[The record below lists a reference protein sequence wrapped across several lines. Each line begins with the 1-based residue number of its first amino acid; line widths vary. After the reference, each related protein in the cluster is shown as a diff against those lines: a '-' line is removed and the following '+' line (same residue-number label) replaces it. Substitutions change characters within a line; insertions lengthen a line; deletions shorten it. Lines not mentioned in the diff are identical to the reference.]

1 MVREKNKDMR
11 LLSSGPDDPV
21 NGLIPEERPLFPTI
35 AQQPFVIPNGSGEP
49 EATQAFNVLGLLRKY
64 WLLALS
70 LMVLGSA
77 AGFASIVLSSPMYKT
92 LLLMEVT
99 NTNTGLT
106 QPGAQPVSSETS
118 EVDIQTQVNLLH
130 SDGFLRK
137 GAERMQAETVP
148 LPPTGRDIFSRL
160 RQRIH
165 PSTEDPLEN
174 RRIGL
179 STALKT
185 FEARPVNHT
194 RLIELSCES
203 TSPDVAA
210 GFLNAMAQEF
220 VEDNS
225 HSRITTALKTSEWL
239 AAQIE
244 ETKSRV
250 QEAEEKLREFV
261 SASGNVFA
269 GQDATLEDT
278 KLTQI
283 KAELARIQNERIAR
297 QTRYDLTVKN
307 ANAPESL
314 AEVLDDSVLRG
325 YQAQLQG
332 LKRERAV
339 LDLTYTA
346 KDKKVQKV
354 DAEIASVQ
362 KAYDAEISSTLKRIK
377 NDYEA
382 SRSQEKALSGAY
394 DQQAGRVGGQA
405 SKTAQYNSLKREVD
419 TQHQQYQTLLVE
431 QSQANLNSSVPVNPI
446 RIVEQST
453 APEEPY
459 KPKPVLNISFGT
471 LFGLVLAGAFV
482 FVRERMDRSIK
493 SPGASRR
500 MFNAPELGV
509 IPNLGSNA
517 MLPKA
522 NGRKAQELILN
533 NGHHDDGT
541 ALATWQ
547 SGPAFITE
555 SFRGTLASILRNQA
569 TLKNQK
575 MILITSPGPAEGKT
589 TVVQNLGIALA
600 ESGRK
605 VLLVDA
611 DFRRPHLHRK
621 FSLPNEW
628 GLIDVLCDDT
638 PLSDYAPEQLGVFTG
653 FPGLSILTNRVTQN
667 NVSKALY
674 SPRLR
679 TILETLVERYDMVI
693 VDAPPILSV
702 ADTRIV
708 ASLTDALILV
718 LRSGVTQREAAMEAY
733 QLIQEDGLAL
743 LGTVLTDYDLS
754 SDRRRQYYYDYGDP
768 SRA

>member
-1 MVREKNKDMR
+1 MR
-11 LLSSGPDDPV
+11 LLSGGPDDPV
-21 NGLIPEERPLFPTI
+21 NGIVHDERPVFPTI
-35 AQQPFVIPNGSGEP
+35 APQPYVFPNGQEHS
-49 EATQAFNVLGLLRKY
+49 EAPQGLQVLGLLRRY
-64 WLLALS
+64 WLLLVC
-70 LMVLGSA
+70 LMVAGSA
-77 AGFASIVLSSPMYKT
+77 AGFASVVFSSPMYKT
-92 LLLMEVT
+92 LLLMEVL
-99 NTNTGLT
+99 NTGSGTGLP
-106 QPGAQPVSSETS
+106 QNGAQNNSETS

-130 SDGFLRK
+130 STGFLRR

-148 LPPTGRDIFSRL
+148 LAPTGRDIFSRL

-165 PSTEDPLEN
+165 PATQDPSETT
-174 RRIGL
+174 RTGL
-179 STALKT
+179 STALST
-185 FEARPVNHT
+185 FEARPVTRT

-210 GFLNAMAQEF
+210 EFLNAMANEF
-220 VEDNS
+220 VEDNN
-225 HSRITTALKTSEWL
+225 HSRIQTAQKTSEWL

-244 ETKSRV
+244 ETKARV
-250 QEAEEKLREFV
+250 QEAEEKLRDF
-261 SASGNVFA
+261 SQSHGNLFA
-269 GQDATLEDT
+269 GPDATLDDT
-278 KLTQI
+278 KLAQL
-283 KAELARIQNERIAR
+283 KGELARIQNERIAR
-297 QTRYDLTVKN
+297 QTRYELTVKN
-307 ANAPESL
+307 PPQAL
-314 AEVLDDSVLRG
+314 AEVLEDATLRG
-325 YQAQLQG
+325 YQVQLEN
-332 LKRERAV
+332 LKRDRAV
-339 LDLTYTA
+339 LSITYTPSYE
-346 KDKKVQKV
+346 KIKKIDAQIALVEKNYT
-354 DAEIASVQ
+354 AEI
-362 KAYDAEISSTLKRIK
+362 DNTLKRIK

-382 SRSQEKALSGAY
+382 SLQQEKYLSKAY
-394 DQQAGRVGGQA
+394 DSQSSRVGSQA
-405 SKTAQYNSLKREVD
+405 SETAQYNSLKREGD
-419 TQHQQYQTLLVE
+419 TQHQMYQTLLMQQTE
-431 QSQANLNSSVPVNPI
+431 ASLNSSVPVNPI
-446 RIVEQST
+446 RIVEAS
-453 APEEPY
+453 APPEEPY

-471 LFGLVLAGAFV
+471 LLGLVVAGGIAFL
-482 FVRERMDRSIK
+482 RERMDRSIK
-493 SPGASRR
+493 NPGASRR
-500 MFNAPELGV
+500 LFNAPELGV
-509 IPNLGSNA
+509 IPNLGSNGNLFQSA
-517 MLPKA
+517 T
-522 NGRKAQELILN
+522 GRVSRDLVLSGDQ
-533 NGHHDDGT
+533 DDGSS

-569 TLKNQK
+569 SAKNQK

-638 PLSDYAPEQLGVFTG
+638 PLKEYSPEQLGVFTG
-653 FPGLSILTNRVTQN
+653 FPGLSILPNRITQN

-679 TILETLVERYDMVI
+679 TILETLASRYDMVI

>member
-1 MVREKNKDMR
+1 MR
-11 LLSSGPDDPV
+11 LLSSGPNDPV
-21 NGLIPEERPLFPTI
+21 NGLIHEEHPVFPSISPHPYVLT
-35 AQQPFVIPNGSGEP
+35 NGSGEQETP
-49 EATQAFNVLGLLRKY
+49 QTFNIVGLLRKY
-64 WLLALS
+64 WLLL
-70 LMVLGSA
+70 LFMLILGSA
-77 AGFASIVLSSPMYKT
+77 AGFASVVLSSPMYKT

-99 NTNTGLT
+99 NTTNVLPGQNGVV
-106 QPGAQPVSSETS
+106 QPASSETS

-130 SDGFLRK
+130 SEGFLRK

-148 LPPTGRDIFSRL
+148 LAPTGRDIFSRL

-165 PSTEDPLEN
+165 PVTQDPLETQ
-174 RRIGL
+174 RTGL
-179 STALKT
+179 AAALKT

-194 RLIELSCES
+194 RLIELTCES

-250 QEAEEKLREFV
+250 QDAEEKLREFV

-278 KLTQI
+278 KLAQL
-283 KAELARIQNERIAR
+283 KGELARIQNERIAR
-297 QTRYDLTVKN
+297 QTRYELTLKN
-307 ANAPESL
+307 PPDSL
-314 AEVLDDSVLRG
+314 GEVLDDTVLRG
-325 YQAQLQG
+325 YQQQLQG
-332 LKRERAV
+332 LKKERAV
-339 LDLTYTA
+339 LDITYTP

-362 KAYDAEISSTLKRIK
+362 KAYDAEVTSTVRRIK

-382 SRSQEKALSGAY
+382 SRSQEKSLSGAY
-394 DQQAGRVGGQA
+394 DNQAGRVGGQA

-419 TQHQQYQTLLVE
+419 TQHQMYQTLLVQ
-431 QSQANLNSSVPVNPI
+431 QSEANLSSSVPVNPI

-471 LFGLVLAGAFV
+471 LFGLVLAGGIV
-482 FVRERMDRSIK
+482 FLRERMDRSIK
-493 SPGASRR
+493 APGASRR

-509 IPNLGSNA
+509 IPNLGSNVS
-517 MLPKA
+517 LLSKG
-522 NGRKAQELILN
+522 NGRGSKDLIVTPDN
-533 NGHHDDGT
+533 EDGS
-541 ALATWQ
+541 ALANWQ

-569 TLKNQK
+569 SPKSQK

-628 GLIDVLCDDT
+628 GLIDVLCDDV
-638 PLSDYAPEQLGVFTG
+638 PLSDYSPEQLGVFTG
-653 FPGLSILTNRVTQN
+653 FPGLSVFPNRVTQN

-679 TILETLVERYDMVI
+679 TILETLVDRYDMVI

-733 QLIQEDGLAL
+733 QLIQEDGLQL

>member
-1 MVREKNKDMR
+1 MR
-11 LLSSGPDDPV
+11 LLPSSPDDPV
-21 NGLIPEERPLFPTI
+21 NGLIHDERPVFPAI
-35 AQQPFVIPNGSGEP
+35 SHPAYVVPNGHFEP
-49 EATQAFNVLGLLRKY
+49 EAAQNFNVLAVLRKY
-64 WLLALS
+64 WLLLLALM
-70 LMVLGSA
+70 LLGSA
-77 AGFASIVLSSPMYKT
+77 AGFASVVLSSPMYKT

-99 NTNTGLT
+99 NTASGLLQTGG
-106 QPGAQPVSSETS
+106 QPASTETS

-148 LPPTGRDIFSRL
+148 LAPTGRDIFSRL

-165 PSTEDPLEN
+165 PVTQDPLETT
-174 RRIGL
+174 RTGL
-179 STALKT
+179 ATALKT
-185 FEARPVNHT
+185 FEARPINHT

-210 GFLNAMAQEF
+210 QFLNAMAQEF

-239 AAQIE
+239 AQQIE
-244 ETKSRV
+244 ETKARV
-250 QEAEEKLREFV
+250 QDAEEKLRAFV
-261 SASGNVFA
+261 AASDNVFA
-269 GQDATLEDT
+269 GPDATLDDT
-278 KLTQI
+278 KLTQL
-283 KAELARIQNERIAR
+283 KAELAKIQSERIAR
-297 QTRYDLTVKN
+297 QTRYELTVKN
-307 ANAPESL
+307 PPESL
-314 AEVLDDSVLRG
+314 GEVLDDSVLRG

-332 LKRERAV
+332 LKKDRAV

-346 KDKKVQKV
+346 KDKKVMKV
-354 DAEIASVQ
+354 DAEIATVQ
-362 KAYDAEISSTLKRIK
+362 KAYDAQVASTVKRIK

-382 SRSQEKALSGAY
+382 SRSQEKALIGAY
-394 DQQAGRVGGQA
+394 DAQSQRVGGEA
-405 SKTAQYNSLKREVD
+405 SKTAQYNALKREVD
-419 TQHQQYQTLLVE
+419 TQHQMYQTLLVQ
-431 QSQANLNSSVPVNPI
+431 QSQANLSSSVPVNPI
-446 RIVEQST
+446 RIVEQSSV
-453 APEEPY
+453 PEEPY

-471 LFGLVLAGAFV
+471 LFGVVLAGSFV
-482 FVRERMDRSIK
+482 FLRERMDRSIK
-493 SPGASRR
+493 TPGGSRR

-509 IPNLGSNA
+509 IPNLGSNGNS
-517 MLPKA
+517 LPRA
-522 NGRKAQELILN
+522 NGRLSQELVLQ
-533 NGHHDDGT
+533 GDRERDDGT

-569 TLKNQK
+569 SAKSQK

-628 GLIDVLCDDT
+628 GLIDVLCDDL
-638 PLSDYAPEQLGVFTG
+638 PLNQYSPEQLGVFTG
-653 FPGLSILTNRVTQN
+653 FPGLSILPNRVTQN

-679 TILETLVERYDMVI
+679 TILETLVDRYDMVI

-754 SDRRRQYYYDYGDP
+754 ADRRRQYYYDYGDP

>member
-1 MVREKNKDMR
+1 MR

-21 NGLIPEERPLFPTI
+21 NGLVHDERPVFPTI
-35 AQQPFVIPNGSGEP
+35 AQPYVLQHAP
-49 EATQAFNVLGLLRKY
+49 EESEASQGFQVLGLLRRY
-64 WLLALS
+64 WLLLLCLLLA
-70 LMVLGSA
+70 GSA
-77 AGFASIVLSSPMYKT
+77 GGFVSVVFSSPMYKT
-92 LLLMEVT
+92 LLLMEVL
-99 NTNTGLT
+99 NTNTVPNGS
-106 QPGAQPVSSETS
+106 PNNSETS

-130 SDGFLRK
+130 SSGFLRR

-148 LPPTGRDIFSRL
+148 LAPTGRDVFSRL

-165 PSTEDPLEN
+165 PVTQDPLETT
-174 RRIGL
+174 RTGL
-179 STALKT
+179 SKALST
-185 FEARPVNHT
+185 FEARPVNRT

-210 GFLNAMAQEF
+210 QFLNAMANEF
-220 VEDNS
+220 VEDNN
-225 HSRITTALKTSEWL
+225 HSRIQTAQKTSEWL

-244 ETKSRV
+244 ETKARS
-250 QEAEEKLREFV
+250 QEAEEKLRDF
-261 SASGNVFA
+261 SQSHGNMFAS
-269 GQDATLEDT
+269 QDPSTVDDT
-278 KLTQI
+278 KLVQL

-297 QTRYDLTVKN
+297 QTRYELTVKN
-307 ANAPESL
+307 PPQAL
-314 AEVLDDSVLRG
+314 GEVLEDPTLRG
-325 YQAQLQG
+325 YQVQLEN
-332 LKRERAV
+332 LKRDRAV
-339 LDLTYTA
+339 LSLTYTPSYE
-346 KDKKVQKV
+346 KIKKI
-354 DAEIASVQ
+354 DAQIAL
-362 KAYDAEISSTLKRIK
+362 AEKNYNTELENTLKRIK

-382 SRSQEKALSGAY
+382 SLRQEKLLGAAY
-394 DQQAGRVGGQA
+394 DAQSSRVGSQA
-405 SKTAQYNSLKREVD
+405 AETAQYNALKREVD
-419 TQHQQYQTLLVE
+419 TQHQMYQTLLVQ

-446 RIVEQST
+446 RIVESSVP
-453 APEEPY
+453 PEVPY
-459 KPKPVLNISFGT
+459 TPKPVLNISFGT
-471 LFGLVLAGAFV
+471 LLGLVVAGGVV
-482 FVRERMDRSIK
+482 FLRERMDRSIK
-493 SPGASRR
+493 APGASRR
-500 MFNAPELGV
+500 LFNTPELGV
-509 IPNLGSNA
+509 IPNLGSNGS
-517 MLPKA
+517 LLSSA
-522 NGRKAQELILN
+522 NGRASRELILS
-533 NGHHDDGT
+533 GEQDDGST
-541 ALATWQ
+541 ALASWQ

-569 TLKNQK
+569 SSKNHK

-638 PLSDYAPEQLGVFTG
+638 PLKDYSPEQLGVFTG
-653 FPGLSILTNRVTQN
+653 FPGLSILPNRITQN

-679 TILETLVERYDMVI
+679 SILETLADRYDMVI

-708 ASLTDALILV
+708 ASLIDALILV

-754 SDRRRQYYYDYGDP
+754 SDRRRQYYYDYGNT
-768 SRA
+768 SRP

>member
-1 MVREKNKDMR
+1 MR
-11 LLSSGPDDPV
+11 LLSSGPDDPM
-21 NGLIPEERPLFPTI
+21 NGLVHDERPVFPTI
-35 AQQPFVIPNGSGEP
+35 ARQPYVLPNGSE
-49 EATQAFNVLGLLRKY
+49 EQDAQLLRVNVFALLRRY
-64 WLLALS
+64 WLLLLS
-70 LMVLGSA
+70 LLVVGAA

-92 LLLMEVT
+92 LLLMEVQPT
-99 NTNTGLT
+99 NSGLPQTAGFQNT
-106 QPGAQPVSSETS
+106 ETS
-118 EVDIQTQVNLLH
+118 EVDIQTQVNILR
-130 SDGFLRK
+130 SESFLRR
-137 GAERMQAETVP
+137 GAERMQAET
-148 LPPTGRDIFSRL
+148 LALAPTGRDIFSRL

-165 PSTEDPLEN
+165 PATQDSAEAQRTGTLLA
-174 RRIGL
+174 I
-179 STALKT
+179 KT
-185 FEARPVNHT
+185 FEARPETHT
-194 RLIELSCES
+194 RLIELTCES
-203 TSPDVAA
+203 TSPDLAA
-210 GFLNAMAQEF
+210 QFLNAMAQEF
-220 VEDNS
+220 VEDTA
-225 HSRITTALKTSEWL
+225 HSRIQTAQKTSEWL

-244 ETKSRV
+244 ETKARV
-250 QEAEEKLREFV
+250 QEAEEKLRDFV
-261 SASGNVFA
+261 RSSGNVFA
-269 GQDATLEDT
+269 GPDATLDDT
-278 KLTQI
+278 KLAQL
-283 KAELARIQNERIAR
+283 KGELAKIQNERIAR
-297 QTRYDLTVKN
+297 QTRYELTVKN
-307 ANAPESL
+307 PPESL
-314 AEVLDDSVLRG
+314 AEVLDDPPLRG
-325 YQAQLQG
+325 YKVQLET
-332 LKRERAV
+332 LKRDRAV
-339 LDLTYTA
+339 LAITYTD
-346 KDKKVQKV
+346 KDKRIQKLDAQIALVQKSYQ
-354 DAEIASVQ
+354 DELA
-362 KAYDAEISSTLKRIK
+362 STLKRIK

-382 SRSQEKALSGAY
+382 SARQEKLLTSAY
-394 DQQAGRVGGQA
+394 DSQSQRVGSEAGN
-405 SKTAQYNSLKREVD
+405 TAQYNSLKREVD
-419 TQHQQYQTLLVE
+419 TQHNMYQTLLVQ
-431 QSQANLNSSVPVNPI
+431 QSEANLNSSVPVNPI
-446 RIVEQST
+446 RIVEAAT
-453 APEEPY
+453 PPDEPY

-471 LFGLVLAGAFV
+471 LFGLLLAGGIV
-482 FVRERMDRSIK
+482 FLRERMDRSIK

-509 IPNLGSNA
+509 IPNLGSNG
-517 MLPKA
+517 MLNKT
-522 NGRKAQELILN
+522 NGRSHDLLLE
-533 NGHHDDGT
+533 GGDDDGST

-569 TLKNQK
+569 SNKTQK

-628 GLIDVLCDDT
+628 GLIDVLCEDR
-638 PLSDYAPEQLGVFTG
+638 PLSEYTPEQLGVFTG
-653 FPGLSILTNRVTQN
+653 FPGLSILPNRVTQN

-679 TILETLVERYDMVI
+679 AILETLGRRYDMVI

-754 SDRRRQYYYDYGDP
+754 SDRRRQYYYDYGDT

>member
-1 MVREKNKDMR
+1 M
-11 LLSSGPDDPV
+11 
-21 NGLIPEERPLFPTI
+21 NGLVPDERSVLPTI
-35 AQQPFVIPNGSGEP
+35 AQQPYVVPYAP
-49 EATQAFNVLGLLRKY
+49 EESETPQGLQVLGLLRRY
-64 WLLALS
+64 WLLLLC
-70 LMVLGSA
+70 LMVAGSVT
-77 AGFASIVLSSPMYKT
+77 GFVSVVLSSPMYKT
-92 LLLMEVT
+92 LLLMEVL
-99 NTNTGLT
+99 NTTSGLP
-106 QPGAQPVSSETS
+106 QNGGQNNSETS

-130 SDGFLRK
+130 SAGFLRR

-148 LPPTGRDIFSRL
+148 LAPTGRDLFSRL

-165 PSTEDPLEN
+165 PVTQDPLETT
-174 RRIGL
+174 RTGL
-179 STALKT
+179 ATALKT
-185 FEARPVNHT
+185 FEARPVVRT

-210 GFLNAMAQEF
+210 QFLNAMANEF
-220 VEDNS
+220 VEDNN
-225 HSRITTALKTSEWL
+225 HSRIQTAQKTSEWL

-244 ETKSRV
+244 ETKARS
-250 QEAEEKLREFV
+250 QEAEEKLRDF
-261 SASGNVFA
+261 SQTHGNMFAS
-269 GQDATLEDT
+269 QDPSTVDDT
-278 KLTQI
+278 KLNQL
-283 KAELARIQNERIAR
+283 KGELARIQNERIAR
-297 QTRYDLTVKN
+297 QTRYELTVKN
-307 ANAPESL
+307 PPQAL
-314 AEVLDDSVLRG
+314 GEVLEDATLRG
-325 YQAQLQG
+325 YQVQLEN
-332 LKRERAV
+332 LKRDRAV
-339 LDLTYTA
+339 LSLTYTPSY
-346 KDKKVQKV
+346 DKIKKI
-354 DAEIASVQ
+354 DAQIAL
-362 KAYDAEISSTLKRIK
+362 AEKNYNTELDNTLKRIK
-377 NDYEA
+377 NDYEG
-382 SRSQEKALSGAY
+382 SLRQERLLSGAY
-394 DQQAGRVGGQA
+394 EAQSQRVGAQA
-405 SKTAQYNSLKREVD
+405 SETAQYNSLKREVD
-419 TQHQQYQTLLVE
+419 TQHQMYQTLLVQ

-446 RIVEQST
+446 RIVENST
-453 APEEPY
+453 PPEDPY
-459 KPKPVLNISFGT
+459 KPKPILNISLGT
-471 LFGLVLAGAFV
+471 LFGLVVAGGIV
-482 FVRERMDRSIK
+482 FLKDRMDRSIK
-493 SPGASRR
+493 APGASRR
-500 MFNAPELGV
+500 LFNAPELGV

-517 MLPKA
+517 TLLPSA
-522 NGRKAQELILN
+522 NGRVSHVLGGDQ
-533 NGHHDDGT
+533 DDVST

-569 TLKNQK
+569 SSKNQK

-638 PLSDYAPEQLGVFTG
+638 PLKDYSPEQLGVFTG
-653 FPGLSILTNRVTQN
+653 FPGLSILPNRITQN

-679 TILETLVERYDMVI
+679 TILDTLVSRYDMVI

-754 SDRRRQYYYDYGDP
+754 SDRRRQYYYDYGDTT
-768 SRA
+768 RA